1 MKEQVLSI
9 TVQPCFSVSIFQH
22 PLHAHVRACAHVRCG
37 GGDASVYVQ
46 VEAREEARAAVR
58 ELLLQREA
66 DALQAR
72 RQASLKLQVHL
83 V

>member
-1 MKEQVLSI
+1 M
-9 TVQPCFSVSIFQH
+9 
-22 PLHAHVRACAHVRCG
+22 
-37 GGDASVYVQ
+37 YVQ

>member
-1 MKEQVLSI
+1 MSRSCPSQYNHASQSADSSI
-9 TVQPCFSVSIFQH
+9 LCT
-22 PLHAHVRACAHVRCG
+22 LTGACAHVRCG
-37 GGDASVYVQ
+37 GSDASVYVQ

-72 RQASLKLQVHL
+72 RHASVNLQVHL

>member
-1 MKEQVLSI
+1 MLLR
-9 TVQPCFSVSIFQH
+9 QH
-22 PLHAHVRACAHVRCG
+22 IPASFARARSGACAHVRCG